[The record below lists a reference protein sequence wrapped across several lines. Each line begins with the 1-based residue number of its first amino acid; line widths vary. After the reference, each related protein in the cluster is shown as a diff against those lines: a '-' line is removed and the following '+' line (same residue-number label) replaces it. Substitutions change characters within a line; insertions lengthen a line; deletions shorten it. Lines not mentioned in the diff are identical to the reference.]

1 MDATVTF
8 SKEFKAK
15 TNKALGNVERRE
27 LRIKRLVEADKDGRL
42 AKAKTR
48 YDVGALAGF
57 TEAQRTSGY
66 LWTYHLIKDGILKEH
81 IMNYTK
87 DGHAE
92 YEYHVS
98 MPKKDSVVKKS
109 SVVDKGIQEAVKE
122 FPQVILPVEDG
133 AGRKAVLRT
142 NDITVE
148 LTGYTASELAV
159 ILKTLAKGE

>member
-15 TNKALGNVERRE
+15 TNKALGNIEKRE

-57 TEAQRTSGY
+57 TKAQRTSGY

-98 MPKKDSVVKKS
+98 MPKQAETKAEPVTVKDTAPQFEPKKQVVTLTNVHPKVTIKLS
-109 SVVDKGIQEAVKE
+109 HIELVIEDMPLKDIAALVHTLDKEA
-122 FPQVILPVEDG
+122 
-133 AGRKAVLRT
+133 
-142 NDITVE
+142 
-148 LTGYTASELAV
+148 
-159 ILKTLAKGE
+159 